1 MKSDSLLDK
10 YAVTKVE
17 LISPEEDV
25 DKPCGAPALLL
36 APPPMTLAPVDAVA
50 RPSWALLV
58 EDETKELLEAVGE
71 PGNPDVT

>member
-10 YAVTKVE
+10 YAVTKVG
-17 LISPEEDV
+17 LNSTVVDV
-25 DKPCGAPALLL
+25 DKPCGAL
-36 APPPMTLAPVDAVA
+36 PMTLAPVDAVV

-58 EDETKELLEAVGE
+58 EDETKALLDAVGE